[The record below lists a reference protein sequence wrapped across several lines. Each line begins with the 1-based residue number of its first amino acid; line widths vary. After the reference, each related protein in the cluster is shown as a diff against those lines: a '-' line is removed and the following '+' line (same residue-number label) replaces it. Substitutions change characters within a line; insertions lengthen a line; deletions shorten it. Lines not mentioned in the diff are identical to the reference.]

1 MSKYTTQ
8 LRFPVEQFL
17 TDIGQDND
25 EKNWKLIYDKLG
37 LNDYPIFSEDH
48 RQVLNDT
55 IIRHFYFREIG
66 QETFAQFRFILRRTM
81 FEIMPYYNMLYPV
94 IDDIDPLHNYSRD
107 WDEDWNVDNTDN
119 WSNGNKSKSDST
131 SNTESIYED
140 TPMNLLDSDSV
151 RNLEYATN
159 VTYNNSK
166 DHSEAEGNA
175 TGDDVKNELGEK
187 HHHQLGFTVS
197 QSELFLK
204 YREAVANIDM
214 LVIKEL
220 ESLFMGLW

>member
-131 SNTESIYED
+131 SNSESIYED

>member
-17 TDIGQDND
+17 TDIGMDND
-25 EKNWKLIYDKLG
+25 EKNWKLIYGKLG

-48 RQVLNDT
+48 RPVLNDT

-94 IDDIDPLHNYSRD
+94 MDDIDPLHNYSRD

-119 WSNGNKSKSDST
+119 WSNENKSKSDST

>member
-25 EKNWKLIYDKLG
+25 EKNWKMIYDKLG

-140 TPMNLLDSDSV
+140 TPMNLLNSDSV

-175 TGDDVKNELGEK
+175 AGDDVKNELGEK

>member
-1 MSKYTTQ
+1 MWNRTQ
-8 LRFPVEQFL
+8 KTPCFQCAEKELYCHGRCDRYFEYKKEVERVNHSAEKQRR
-17 TDIGQDND
+17 TDND
-25 EKNWKLIYDKLG
+25 IKAILI
-37 LNDYPIFSEDH
+37 
-48 RQVLNDT
+48 
-55 IIRHFYFREIG
+55 
-66 QETFAQFRFILRRTM
+66 
-81 FEIMPYYNMLYPV
+81 
-94 IDDIDPLHNYSRD
+94 
-107 WDEDWNVDNTDN
+107 
-119 WSNGNKSKSDST
+119 NGNKSKSDTT

-187 HHHQLGFTVS
+187 HHHQIGFTVS

-204 YREAVANIDM
+204 YREAVSNIDM

>member
-119 WSNGNKSKSDST
+119 WSNENKSKSDST

-166 DHSEAEGNA
+166 DHSEAGGNA

>member
-37 LNDYPIFSEDH
+37 LNDYPIFSENH

-94 IDDIDPLHNYSRD
+94 VDDIDPLHNYSRD

-131 SNTESIYED
+131 SNSESIYED